1 MNRRGMTVLE
11 ILIALVILT
20 GAVAPIF
27 FVFRYSSVANLKSV
41 KALQAAN
48 LAVEMMESF
57 KFSGRTP
64 FYVGIQGNQIFE
76 DINEYSRLVQI
87 LDYERNKTSATK
99 YTPYVRSEDFGEIVG
114 FPEFKRELKIAFFP
128 EEEFAPEDF
137 NTPFKT
143 DNLSVTNLFT
153 MDETKRLA
161 KRISII
167 VTVTYQD
174 KTVPNEAEREKTFT
188 AFTLVTN
195 KEM

>member
-1 MNRRGMTVLE
+1 MNRRGITILE

-27 FVFRYSSVANLKSV
+27 FVFRYSSVANFKSV

-64 FYVGIQGNQIFE
+64 FYVGIQGNRIFE
-76 DINEYSRLVQI
+76 DINEYARLVQI
-87 LDYERNKTSATK
+87 LDYERNKSGATQ
-99 YTPYVRSEDFGEIVG
+99 YAPYVRTEDYGGIVG

-128 EEEFAPEDF
+128 EENFAPEDF
-137 NTPFKT
+137 NTPFQT
-143 DNLSVTNLFT
+143 DNVSISGPLGV
-153 MDETKRLA
+153 DETQRLA
-161 KRISII
+161 KRISIV
-167 VTVTYQD
+167 VTVHYRD

-195 KEM
+195 KEF